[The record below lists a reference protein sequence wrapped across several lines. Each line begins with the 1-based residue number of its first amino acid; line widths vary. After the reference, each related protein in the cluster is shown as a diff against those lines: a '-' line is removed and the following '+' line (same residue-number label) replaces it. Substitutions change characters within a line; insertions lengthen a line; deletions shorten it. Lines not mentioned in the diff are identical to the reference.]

1 MPCTNPGRARL
12 HAQQRGGVA
21 GGRGQ
26 QVGAVARRAQR
37 AAQPPE
43 LLRRPPEP
51 SLQHAPQHRVRPN
64 HTYVI
69 AMAPRAPQLRM
80 RHVRRGT
87 CTLQHH
93 RFCRARRRACISQA
107 PDKAFAAPGPLG
119 RLAPCTPTPGCAGGG
134 GGGGGARLRQL
145 DHDLAVARE
154 RVRPRVARA
163 AQRAAHLVVHVRQP
177 PQQLL
182 YLAALGRRQLQP
194 NTGFCLGFT
203 CSPALALHLG
213 RMATVSL

>member
-134 GGGGGARLRQL
+134 GGGGGARACVSSTMISRWRASVC
-145 DHDLAVARE
+145 DRE
-154 RVRPRVARA
+154 SPAPLSALPISSFTSDSRPSSSSIS
-163 AQRAAHLVVHVRQP
+163 LP
-177 PQQLL
+177 
-182 YLAALGRRQLQP
+182 LAAASCNPIR
-194 NTGFCLGFT
+194 
-203 CSPALALHLG
+203 
-213 RMATVSL
+213 VSV